1 MIRNVISTELPINET
16 LSIRKN
22 IIKGSK
28 GNKRI
33 CIVTGTHGDEL
44 EGQMVCY
51 EMARRLNETIS
62 SLNGQVEIYPALNP
76 LGIDTIQRGIPNFD
90 LDMNR
95 IFPGS
100 KEGSVA
106 EQMAYAIIED
116 LKGADLVI
124 DIHSSNLYLRET
136 PQARINVL
144 DEDRLVPI
152 AQKLNIDFIWVHDA
166 ATVLESTLAH
176 SLNSTGTD
184 CVVVELG
191 VGQRINHKMCY
202 RLVDGIFN
210 LMTDMGIW
218 SGNVNKTHI
227 SQPLLCKGDNVEF
240 LNAATSGVFITELKC
255 GIVVAEGEEIG
266 QIVEPLTGK
275 ILSRVISP
283 IEGYL
288 FTIRAYPIV
297 YEGSLMARVF
307 RMKSEE

>member
-1 MIRNVISTELPINET
+1 MIQTVISTELPINET
-16 LSIRKN
+16 LAIRKN
-22 IIKGSK
+22 IIKGSQ
-28 GNKRI
+28 GNKRL

-51 EMARRLNETIS
+51 EMARRLNEAIG
-62 SLNGQVEIYPALNP
+62 SLDGQVEIYPALNP

-95 IFPGS
+95 IFPGN

-106 EQMAYAIIED
+106 EQTAYAIIED

-144 DEDRLVPI
+144 DEERLVPI
-152 AQKLNIDFIWVHDA
+152 AQMLNIDFVWVHDA

-210 LMTDMGIW
+210 LMADMGMW
-218 SGNVNKTHI
+218 SGYVNKTQI
-227 SQPLLCKGDNVEF
+227 SKPLLCKGDNVEF

-255 GIVVAEGEEIG
+255 GIVVAKGEEIG

-275 ILSRVISP
+275 ILSRVVSP
-283 IEGYL
+283 CEGYL

-307 RMKSEE
+307 RIL

>member
-1 MIRNVISTELPINET
+1 MIQTVISTELPINET
-16 LSIRKN
+16 LAIRKN
-22 IIKGSK
+22 IIKGSQ
-28 GNKRI
+28 GNKRL

-51 EMARRLNETIS
+51 EMARRLNEAIG
-62 SLNGQVEIYPALNP
+62 SLDGQVEIYPALNP

-95 IFPGS
+95 IFPGN

-106 EQMAYAIIED
+106 EQTAYAIIED

-144 DEDRLVPI
+144 DEERLVPI
-152 AQKLNIDFIWVHDA
+152 AQMLNIDFVWVHDA

-210 LMTDMGIW
+210 LMADMGMW
-218 SGNVNKTHI
+218 SGYVNKAQI
-227 SQPLLCKGDNVEF
+227 SKPLLCKGDNVEF

-255 GIVVAEGEEIG
+255 GIVVAKGEEIG

-275 ILSRVISP
+275 ILSRVVSP
-283 IEGYL
+283 CEGYL

-307 RMKSEE
+307 RIL

>member
-1 MIRNVISTELPINET
+1 MIQTVISTELPINET
-16 LSIRKN
+16 LAIRKN
-22 IIKGSK
+22 IIKGSQ
-28 GNKRI
+28 GNKRL

-51 EMARRLNETIS
+51 EMARRLNEAIG
-62 SLNGQVEIYPALNP
+62 SLDGQVEIYPALNP

-95 IFPGS
+95 IFPGN

-106 EQMAYAIIED
+106 EQTAYAIIED

-144 DEDRLVPI
+144 DEERLVPI
-152 AQKLNIDFIWVHDA
+152 AQMLNIDFVWVHDA

-210 LMTDMGIW
+210 LMADMGMW
-218 SGNVNKTHI
+218 SGYVNKAQI
-227 SQPLLCKGDNVEF
+227 SKPLLCKGDNVEF

-255 GIVVAEGEEIG
+255 GIVVAKGEEIG

-275 ILSRVISP
+275 ILSRVVSP
-283 IEGYL
+283 CEGYL

-297 YEGSLMARVF
+297 YEGSLIARIH
-307 RMKSEE
+307 RL

>member
-1 MIRNVISTELPINET
+1 MIQTVISTELPINET
-16 LSIRKN
+16 LAIRKN
-22 IIKGSK
+22 IIKGSQ
-28 GNKRI
+28 GNKRL
-33 CIVTGTHGDEL
+33 CIVTGTHDDEL

-51 EMARRLNETIS
+51 EMARRLNEAIG
-62 SLNGQVEIYPALNP
+62 SLDGQVEIYPALNP

-95 IFPGS
+95 IFPGN

-106 EQMAYAIIED
+106 EQTAYAIIED

-144 DEDRLVPI
+144 DEERLVPI
-152 AQKLNIDFIWVHDA
+152 AQMLNIDFVWVHDA

-210 LMTDMGIW
+210 LMADMGMW
-218 SGNVNKTHI
+218 SGYVNKAQI
-227 SQPLLCKGDNVEF
+227 SKPLLCKGDNVEF

-255 GIVVAEGEEIG
+255 GIVVAKGEEIG

-275 ILSRVISP
+275 ILSRVVSP
-283 IEGYL
+283 CEGYL

-307 RMKSEE
+307 RIL